1 MSSTHTL
8 PVNIFNLEGGE
19 TMLARENKNFRTTGK
34 NRTHGPPNTISNVP
48 TIEPQGRKFKSCQV
62 SMVSPPSKLK
72 MFTGDNSMC
81 AAH

>member
-19 TMLARENKNFRTTGK
+19 TMLATGK
-34 NRTHGPPNTISNVP
+34 NRTHGPPNTISDVP
-48 TIEPQGRKFKSCQV
+48 TTEPQGREFDSCQV